1 MKFTLSWLK
10 RHLDTNASLDE
21 ICAKLTA
28 IGLEVEGI
36 EDKAKMYA
44 PFKVAYVESAEKH
57 PDADKLKLCKV
68 KTEGGIVQVVCG
80 APNARTGMKGIFAP
94 EGSYIPGLDTVL
106 KKGMIRGVESC
117 GMMVSE
123 REMLMS
129 DEHKGIIEVDDKF
142 EIGTPMA
149 EVFGLGDA
157 VVEINLTPNR
167 ADAAGVRGI
176 ARDLASAG
184 LGTFIETPS
193 PTIPLPEGRGKS
205 IDVSI
210 EDVDG
215 CPLFLG
221 RMIRGVKNG
230 PSPEWLQTLLKSV
243 GLRPISALVDITN
256 FMSVDACRPLHVYD
270 ADKLKG
276 NIVVRATKKG
286 ETLEALNDKTYT
298 LEDGA
303 VGICDD
309 SGVIGLGGIVG
320 GVSTGCTEDTV
331 NVFVEAAYFNPARI
345 SRAGRDLQ
353 ISSDARYRFERGID
367 PTSAKTG
374 MEIATQMILEF
385 CGGEASDIV
394 EVNYF
399 NKYAPE
405 WRNPIE
411 YDPAFIAQYIGI
423 DIPRETQIKILQ
435 SLGFEVEVMNEVNS
449 SENCDSS
456 PKEMIWTLPPPWRGD
471 VEGRADIAEEII
483 RIHGYE
489 HIPSFSV
496 HSAACVPASAETP
509 MLGKARKARNALA
522 ARGFNECITW
532 SFMGR
537 ELAMAFNDNKP
548 MDSLI
553 LKNPISADLDA
564 MRPSILPNLIAAAG
578 GNHDRGFSDAALCEV
593 GPTFKSSKPDGQMIV
608 AAGVRAGTISQRHWA
623 GGDAARVVDAFDAK
637 ADAYAALEACGAPA
651 ANAQIS
657 RDAPSYY
664 HPGRS
669 GSLRLGPNVLA
680 YFGEIHPAILGE
692 MGIKTPVCGFEVFLQ
707 NVPEPKKKGTEKP
720 LLKLE
725 PLQPVSRDYAFLVD
739 AKVNAEDI
747 VRSAKSADKALIT
760 DAMIF
765 DIYTGKGVEPGKKS
779 VALAVTV
786 QPRDKSLTVEELDS
800 LSQKIIGAVIAKTGG
815 VLRS

>member
-28 IGLEVEGI
+28 IGLEVEGV

-276 NIVVRATKKG
+276 NITVRATKKG

-320 GVSTGCTEDTV
+320 GVSTGCTDETV

-353 ISSDARYRFERGID
+353 ISSDARYRFERGVD
-367 PTSAKTG
+367 PEFTVTG
-374 MEIATQMILEF
+374 MEIATALILEI
-385 CGGEASDIV
+385 CGGEASDV
-394 EVNYF
+394 VT
-399 NKYAPE
+399 AGAM
-405 WRNPIE
+405 
-411 YDPAFIAQYIGI
+411 PAWKRGIDYSPAWFEKYIGVGL
-423 DIPRETQIKILQ
+423 DADTQKKILQ
-435 SLGFEVEVMNEVNS
+435 TLGFVIEG
-449 SENCDSS
+449 D
-456 PKEMIWTLPPPWRGD
+456 KEWKITPPSWRGD

-509 MLGKARKARNALA
+509 MLGRARKARNALA

-608 AAGVRAGTISQRHWA
+608 AAGVRAGVVSQRHWA

-680 YFGEIHPAILGE
+680 YFGEIHPTILGE